1 MSKDTAVILLAG
13 GSGTR
18 LGGDQPKQF
27 VRIAGKTILEHSLEV
42 LRQHLPEAHMV
53 VTVPFDEVS
62 KVEWMF
68 RHDALV
74 QVIPGG
80 VNRQSSTLRGL
91 KALAEH
97 APRNVLIHDAARPFV
112 DGRIILEVVDALVEH
127 EAVDVAIP
135 TADTII
141 AERDGF
147 IESIPKRKH
156 LLRGQTPQAFRYK
169 ALLSCYQTVGEHK
182 LEQFTDDCGIF
193 LACNPDARI
202 RIVQGS
208 EENIKVT
215 YPIDLILADE
225 MFRLR
230 SQFNSIDKPGLNL
243 KGKRALIFGGTRGIG
258 KAMAEIL
265 TTGGAQVV
273 ARSRENGCD
282 IRNETDIRQAFAS
295 AAAQMDGID
304 VVVNAA
310 GLLVHGPLTEQTP
323 QSLSDQIHINLL
335 GALNIAQNAHPWLK
349 QSQGSLLFF
358 ASSSYTRGRA
368 NYVAYSAT
376 KAAIVNL
383 TQGLSEE
390 WADDGIRVSC
400 MIPGR
405 TDTDMRSQNFKNEAQ
420 DSLYNP
426 YQVAVSASKVICD
439 GVNGT
444 LARIH

>member
-1 MSKDTAVILLAG
+1 MSNEHAVILLAG

-27 VRIAGKTILEHSLEV
+27 VRIAGKTILEHSYQV
-42 LRQHLPEAHMV
+42 LRQNLPQAHIV
-53 VTVPFDEVS
+53 ITVPFDDMQ
-62 KVEWMF
+62 KVDWMCK
-68 RHDALV
+68 DDPLV
-74 QVIPGG
+74 QVIAGG

-91 KALAEH
+91 KALARH

-112 DGRIILEVVDALVEH
+112 DGRIILEVVEALASH

-169 ALLSCYQTVGEHK
+169 ALMSCYETLGEHK
-182 LEQFTDDCGIF
+182 LEQFTDDCGIY
-193 LACNPDARI
+193 LACNPEARI
-202 RIVQGS
+202 RIVRGS
-208 EENIKVT
+208 EENFKVT
-215 YPIDLILADE
+215 YPVDLILADE

-230 SQFNSIDKPGLNL
+230 SQFQSIDRPGFNL

-258 KAMAEIL
+258 KAMADIL
-265 TTGGAQVV
+265 STGGAQVV

-282 IRNETDIRQAFAS
+282 IASEESVRLAFEQAAR
-295 AAAQMDGID
+295 AMGGID

-310 GLLVHGPLTEQTP
+310 GLLVRGKLAEQ
-323 QSLSDQIHINLL
+323 SSDSIAGQIQVNLV
-335 GALNIAQNAHPWLK
+335 GALHIARHAHAWLRET
-349 QSQGSLLFF
+349 QGCLLFF

-368 NYVAYSAT
+368 DYVAYSAS

-390 WADDGIRVSC
+390 WAPEGIRVNC
-400 MIPGR
+400 IIPGR
-405 TDTDMRSQNFKNEAQ
+405 TDTDMRSSNFENEQQ

-426 YQVAVSASKVICD
+426 YQVAISASRLISEST
-439 GVNGT
+439 NGA
-444 LARIH
+444 LARVH

>member
-1 MSKDTAVILLAG
+1 MSNEHAVILLAG

-27 VRIAGKTILEHSLEV
+27 VRIAGKTILEHSYQV
-42 LRQHLPEAHMV
+42 LRQNLPQAHIV
-53 VTVPFDEVS
+53 ITVPFDDMQ
-62 KVEWMF
+62 KVDWMCK
-68 RHDALV
+68 DDPLV
-74 QVIPGG
+74 QVIAGG

-91 KALAEH
+91 KALARH

-112 DGRIILEVVDALVEH
+112 DGRIILEVVEALASH

-169 ALLSCYQTVGEHK
+169 ALISCYETLGEHK
-182 LEQFTDDCGIF
+182 LEQFTDDCGIY
-193 LACNPDARI
+193 LACNPEARI
-202 RIVQGS
+202 RIVRGS
-208 EENIKVT
+208 EENFKVT
-215 YPIDLILADE
+215 YPVDLILADE

-230 SQFNSIDKPGLNL
+230 SQFQSIDRPGFNL

-258 KAMAEIL
+258 KAMADIL
-265 TTGGAQVV
+265 STGGAQVV

-282 IRNETDIRQAFAS
+282 IASEESVRHAFEQAAR
-295 AAAQMDGID
+295 AMGGID

-310 GLLVHGPLTEQTP
+310 GLLVRGKLAEQ
-323 QSLSDQIHINLL
+323 SSDSIAGQIQVNLV
-335 GALNIAQNAHPWLK
+335 GALHIARHAHAWLRET
-349 QSQGSLLFF
+349 QGCLLFF

-368 NYVAYSAT
+368 DYVAYSAS

-390 WADDGIRVSC
+390 WAPEGIRVNC
-400 MIPGR
+400 IIPGR
-405 TDTDMRSQNFKNEAQ
+405 TDTDMRSSNFENEQ
-420 DSLYNP
+420 QVSLYNP
-426 YQVAVSASKVICD
+426 YQVAISASRLISEST
-439 GVNGT
+439 NGA
-444 LARIH
+444 LARVH

>member
-1 MSKDTAVILLAG
+1 MSKETAVILLAG

-27 VRIAGKTILEHSLEV
+27 VRIAGKTILEHSFEV
-42 LRQHLPEAHMV
+42 LRQHLPEARMV

-91 KALAEH
+91 KTLAEH

-169 ALLSCYQTVGEHK
+169 ALLSCYQTVGENK

-202 RIVQGS
+202 RIVQGN

-230 SQFNSIDKPGLNL
+230 SQFNSIDKPGFNL

-258 KAMAEIL
+258 KAMSDIL
-265 TTGGAQVV
+265 LTGGAQVV
-273 ARSRENGCD
+273 ARSRHNGCD
-282 IRNETDIRQAFAS
+282 ISKEDDIQSAIEDAARQ
-295 AAAQMDGID
+295 MGGID

-310 GLLVHGPLTEQTP
+310 GLLRRGKLVEQDST
-323 QSLSDQIHINLL
+323 SLIEQIQVNLI
-335 GALNIAQNAHPWLK
+335 GALHIARHAHAWLK
-349 QSQGSLLFF
+349 ESQGSLLFF

-368 NYVAYSAT
+368 DYVAYSAT

-390 WADDGIRVSC
+390 WANDGIRVNC
-400 MIPGR
+400 IIPGR
-405 TDTDMRSQNFKNEAQ
+405 TDTDMRSNNFHNEEQ

-426 YQVAVSASKVICD
+426 YQVAISASRIICD
-439 GVNGT
+439 GANGA
-444 LARIH
+444 LARVH